1 MNENYCTL
9 VINSGNINHYRT
21 CADEEYNAEYLNG
34 IGFSW
39 ETAIEIAA
47 WAVFAPE
54 GSEYEQDEQ
63 PNIRIYII

>member
-1 MNENYCTL
+1 MSENYCTL
-9 VINSGNINHYRT
+9 VINNWNINHYHT

-39 ETAIEIAA
+39 ETANEIAA
-47 WAVFAPE
+47 WAVFAPD
-54 GSEYEQDEQ
+54 GSEYEQDEL